1 MERVKIG
8 WARREFSLDEPVQ
21 IPGQGY
27 MRVSEGIMDPL
38 YATALAIDGGEG
50 QGTVIF
56 LSIDHIA
63 VRFIQ
68 PIRELIKEKDPTVP
82 VDTLV
87 MNATHTHTGM
97 VLDKTVEKTP
107 DGAPIYPGEKACE
120 HYKQQASDAVV
131 AAWRARKPGGIAYGY
146 GYAVVGHSRR
156 VTYMEDIGKD
166 DPLAMAPN
174 GTAAMYGSTK
184 DKRFA
189 GYEAGADHFLNCLY
203 TFDEDDRLTGMILN
217 VPCPSQVSEQLTR
230 LSADYWGDV
239 REQMKDVF
247 GPDVYLLQQCGAAG
261 DTSPRILHYRAAQE
275 RRMRLKY
282 GVEYNY
288 KKCVRGS
295 EDLAVRC
302 AVERKDIAERI
313 VKGAKEVY
321 DWAKKDIRHEIPVL
335 HKMREVPLKMRKVT
349 PEEAEEC
356 RRKIADLENYIPAE
370 DNPDY
375 RYAMSRINSLR
386 ARNQRVIE
394 RFNEQ
399 GDDPRL
405 EFELHTVAIGDVAF
419 CTNRFE
425 LYQDY
430 MHRIQARSP
439 FLQTFVMQLAGDS
452 LGSYLPTKRGEEGKG
467 YSASVY
473 DNRVGSEGGQQL
485 VEETLKLLNELKE
498 EEEK

>member
-288 KKCVRGS
+288 KNSGQFINESRFNQRLIPLHVDDQIHIRKCLSYLGQPVGAGGMVS
-295 EDLAVRC
+295 SGHHGLAPIGFHSRYN
-302 AVERKDIAERI
+302 AFIIGRHNS
-313 VKGAKEVY
+313 
-321 DWAKKDIRHEIPVL
+321 IRNFFGLYRPV
-335 HKMREVPLKMRKVT
+335 V
-349 PEEAEEC
+349 
-356 RRKIADLENYIPAE
+356 NPA
-370 DNPDY
+370 NHG
-375 RYAMSRINSLR
+375 L
-386 ARNQRVIE
+386 ARNILQWFARQAGGCITGGNNTKYLHNGPSY
-394 RFNEQ
+394 FLFCS
-399 GDDPRL
+399 PRPQ
-405 EFELHTVAIGDVAF
+405 FV
-419 CTNRFE
+419 C
-425 LYQDY
+425 
-430 MHRIQARSP
+430 
-439 FLQTFVMQLAGDS
+439 QTL
-452 LGSYLPTKRGEEGKG
+452 
-467 YSASVY
+467 
-473 DNRVGSEGGQQL
+473 GQQ
-485 VEETLKLLNELKE
+485 
-498 EEEK
+498 